1 MSKSTFKGAIS
12 AGQVG
17 AKFASDHTNADS
29 DLLVV
34 SYAAT
39 GGGNAKVNQAVSVP
53 GGVARA
59 NVSTD
64 QAGVLE
70 VWVVIGHES
79 DKGRLTVTLNGNP
92 LDEDDVQGSVRWVY
106 AVEAP

>member
-12 AGQVG
+12 AGEVA

-29 DLLVV
+29 DLLVI

-53 GGVARA
+53 GGVAQT
-59 NVSTD
+59 NVNAD
-64 QAGVLE
+64 QTGVLE
-70 VWVVIGHES
+70 IWVVIGDEF
-79 DKGRLTVTLNGNP
+79 DKGHLTVTLDGDP
-92 LDEDDVQGSVRWVY
+92 VDEDDIQGSVRWVY